1 MELADRRV
9 TALTESYGIL
19 SLLPPAV
26 ALGLA
31 LWKKQIYPALLLGVW
46 IGWWVLEGWN
56 PLAATGST
64 ITSIIAVFEDSGNT
78 RIILYSLLVG
88 SVLTL
93 ISATG
98 GVEGFVQWVGDR
110 RWVTNRRQAQLV
122 PFFMGVLIT
131 VESSITSLVAGTV
144 GRPLTDRYKVSREKL
159 AYICDSTSAP
169 ICILVPFNGWGAMV
183 IGLLAVQGVES
194 PVAVLLSSLVW
205 NFYAVAAILV
215 LLFTILAGWE
225 IGPMKRAER
234 RVRDEGKLMADGAHP
249 LVGEDVLGVARLEGL
264 APRPINL
271 ILPVLTMILCI
282 VAGIYFTGRAAA
294 PDGAG
299 LWEIIQASSGSTAV
313 LWAVIA
319 SLAVLAVI
327 NVRLGSRRTPHP
339 GGMTGQNFMDLVF
352 KGMGGMIPVVTL
364 LILAFAL
371 GNTVRELGTGI
382 YVAQIISGV
391 ASGKLAVVGL
401 FLLACVMAFATGT
414 SWGTFALM
422 VPIAVP
428 LAAAMGGHLPLYLA
442 AILGGGVFGDHC
454 SPISDT
460 TIISSMASASDHMD
474 HVRTQIPYALI
485 GAGVAVGL
493 YLVVA

>member
-1 MELADRRV
+1 M
-9 TALTESYGIL
+9 TESYGIL

-64 ITSIIAVFEDSGNT
+64 ITSIVTVFVDSGNT

-93 ISATG
+93 MSATG
-98 GVEGFVQWVGDR
+98 GVEGFVKWVGDR
-110 RWVTNRRQAQLV
+110 HWVTNRRQAQLV
-122 PFFMGVLIT
+122 PFFMGILIT

-144 GRPLTDRYKVSREKL
+144 GRPLTDRYRVSREKL

-183 IGLLAVQGVES
+183 IGLLAVQEVQS

-205 NFYAVAAILV
+205 NFYPMVAILV
-215 LLFTILAGWE
+215 VLFTILARRDV
-225 IGPMKRAER
+225 GPMKRAER
-234 RVRDEGKLMADGAHP
+234 RARDEGKLMADDAHP
-249 LVGEDVLGVARLEGL
+249 LVGEDVLGVDRLEGL
-264 APRPINL
+264 KPRAINL
-271 ILPVLTMILCI
+271 ALPVLTMILSI
-282 VAGIYFTGRAAA
+282 VAGIYFTGKAAA
-294 PDGAG
+294 PEGAG
-299 LWEIIQASSGSTAV
+299 LWEIIQSSSGSTAV
-313 LWAVIA
+313 LWAVIT
-319 SLAVLAVI
+319 SLVVLAI
-327 NVRLGSRRTPHP
+327 LNVRPYFRRNPERE
-339 GGMTGQNFMDLVF
+339 GMSGQAFMDLTF

-371 GNTVRELGTGI
+371 GATVRELGTGV
-382 YVAQIISGV
+382 YVARIISGV

-401 FLLACVMAFATGT
+401 FLLACIMAFATGT

-428 LAAAMGGHLPLYLA
+428 LAAAMDGHLPLYLA
-442 AILGGGVFGDHC
+442 AVLGGGVFGDHC

-474 HVRTQIPYALI
+474 HVQTQIPYALI
-485 GAGVAVGL
+485 GAGVAVAF
-493 YLVVA
+493 YLVAA